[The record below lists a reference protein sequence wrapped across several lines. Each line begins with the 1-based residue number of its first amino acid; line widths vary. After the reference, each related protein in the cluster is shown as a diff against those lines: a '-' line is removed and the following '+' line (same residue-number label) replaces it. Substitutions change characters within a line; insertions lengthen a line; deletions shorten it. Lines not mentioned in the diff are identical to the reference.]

1 MWLDRG
7 RPIRQ
12 ILSRTRIYV
21 RLFLGGLFRGW
32 RSPGQGPQRTPAR
45 RAGRRGRQA
54 AATSFPGGGSRKS
67 AIWLKREECPRN
79 ALRLLLRPA
88 GMRRRTK
95 GRAREKAQD
104 ASKKT

>member
-54 AATSFPGGGSRKS
+54 PACSGGSLDPCLSLGLVLGGLFRGWRVS
-67 AIWLKREECPRN
+67 APRSDETSRV
-79 ALRLLLRPA
+79 AHPCDFA
-88 GMRRRTK
+88 SCK
-95 GRAREKAQD
+95 GGAAFG
-104 ASKKT
+104 